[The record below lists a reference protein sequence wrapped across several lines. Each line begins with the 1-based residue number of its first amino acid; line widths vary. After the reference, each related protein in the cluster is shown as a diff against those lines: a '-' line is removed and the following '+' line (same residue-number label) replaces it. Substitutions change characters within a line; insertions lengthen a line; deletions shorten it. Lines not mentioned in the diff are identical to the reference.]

1 MDVQVAS
8 LALAVHE
15 NLELHKN
22 RIQPLPGQ
30 DRGKR
35 ICIVTGIH
43 GDELEGQYVAFLL
56 NRRLQEHPEY
66 LHATVDIY
74 PALNPMGINTIQR
87 GVPLFDLDMNRIFPG
102 ESDGPA
108 AEFLAEKIIR
118 DVTGA
123 DIAIDIH
130 ASNIFL
136 RELPQVRISEE
147 TADRLVPLA
156 KQLNIDFVWIHAAAT
171 VLHSTFAHSM
181 NTLGTHCLVVEM
193 GVGMRL
199 TRSYGEQLT
208 EGILNLMK
216 TQGMWDGPTH
226 CTHTPIV
233 SKDEVAFLN
242 ANAAG
247 IFMAEAQHSGRV
259 QSGQLLGI
267 IADPLTGEI
276 REQVTAPT
284 DGLLFTLREYPV
296 VYPGSLLARI
306 LTGGEVQ

>member
-30 DRGKR
+30 DSGKR

-74 PALNPMGINTIQR
+74 PAINPMGINTIQR

-108 AEFLAEKIIR
+108 AEFLAQKIIQ

-147 TADRLVPLA
+147 TGGPAGAFGQAAEHRFCLDSRSSHGASQHLCSQHEHPG
-156 KQLNIDFVWIHAAAT
+156 HA
-171 VLHSTFAHSM
+171 LS
-181 NTLGTHCLVVEM
+181 G
-193 GVGMRL
+193 GG
-199 TRSYGEQLT
+199 
-208 EGILNLMK
+208 
-216 TQGMWDGPTH
+216 DG
-226 CTHTPIV
+226 
-233 SKDEVAFLN
+233 SR
-242 ANAAG
+242 NAAN
-247 IFMAEAQHSGRV
+247 
-259 QSGQLLGI
+259 
-267 IADPLTGEI
+267 PLCTVNSSP
-276 REQVTAPT
+276 RASST
-284 DGLLFTLREYPV
+284 
-296 VYPGSLLARI
+296 
-306 LTGGEVQ
+306 

>member
-1 MDVQVAS
+1 MVEEVAG
-8 LALAVHE
+8 LELAVHE
-15 NLELHKN
+15 RLVLQKN
-22 RIQPLPGQ
+22 RISPPSGQ
-30 DRGKR
+30 DSGKR
-35 ICIVTGIH
+35 ICVVTGIH

-108 AEFLAEKIIR
+108 AEYLAEKIIQ
-118 DVTGA
+118 DVKGA
-123 DIAIDIH
+123 DIALDIH

-136 RELPQVRISEE
+136 RELPQARISEE

-181 NTLGTHCLVVEM
+181 NSLGTRCVVVEM

-208 EGILNLMK
+208 EGILNLMH

-247 IFMAEAQHSGRV
+247 IFMPEAQHSGRV
-259 QSGQLLGI
+259 QAGQLLGI

-276 REQVTAPT
+276 RERITAPA

-306 LTGGEVQ
+306 LTGGDNL